1 MMMSHPV
8 IAPPAVPRWA
18 LREVSKVY
26 RRGESAVCALDGVS
40 AGPWIGTVPGSASSG
55 CRAGWSWSGM
65 ISGAGLACRRA
76 VASRPGSQGWAI
88 GWSIDFSCYRSG
100 RCGCWPALASVGA
113 RAGCEA

>member
-1 MMMSHPV
+1 MAR
-8 IAPPAVPRWA
+8 APPGGAPVA

-65 ISGAGLACRRA
+65 ISGRGFSLSAGSGLPAGK
-76 VASRPGSQGWAI
+76 PGLGHRML
-88 GWSIDFSCYRSG
+88 D
-100 RCGCWPALASVGA
+100 
-113 RAGCEA
+113 